1 MLLCRT
7 GSLFGTSRHR
17 YGDQAENVVEWQ
29 KTKNLESAGG
39 NESMLTYHVMT
50 EQERET
56 VSNWK
61 YTGEYAIYNM
71 PSYQEQKEKKIA
83 FGSPKCADNYVAYYE
98 GDTLIGFTN
107 ILEEATEVFMGIG
120 VSPELCGQGY
130 GRKILEAAC
139 RIAGERC
146 PGKPLYLEV
155 RTWNRRAVRCY
166 ERSGFRIDGQ
176 PFKQKTL
183 SGDGLFFR
191 MVHPA

>member
-1 MLLCRT
+1 
-7 GSLFGTSRHR
+7 
-17 YGDQAENVVEWQ
+17 
-29 KTKNLESAGG
+29 
-39 NESMLTYHVMT
+39 MLTYHVMT

-71 PSYQEQKEKKIA
+71 PPYQEQKEKKIA

-107 ILEEATEVFMGIG
+107 ILEEATEVFIGIG

-146 PGKPLYLEV
+146 PGKPLYLE
-155 RTWNRRAVRCY
+155 
-166 ERSGFRIDGQ
+166 RSGFRIDGQ
-176 PFKQKTL
+176 PFEQKTL

-191 MVHPA
+191 MVYPA